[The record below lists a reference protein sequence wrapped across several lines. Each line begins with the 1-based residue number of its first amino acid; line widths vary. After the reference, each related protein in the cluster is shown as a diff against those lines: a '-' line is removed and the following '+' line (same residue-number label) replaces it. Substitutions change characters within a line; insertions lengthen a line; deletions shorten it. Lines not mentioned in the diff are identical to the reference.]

1 MNDDDFAELFKKL
14 PNSRSTGTSWADV
27 AAEFEALGK
36 TLDDVL
42 RGVWRGQETDAGLG
56 RLRDSLESMIQEL
69 NHAIDGS
76 PEAQQAR
83 DQLAQLTQSI
93 RAAAERAGNEVRP
106 ELLTILRQ
114 ANAELRRR
122 ARLDE

>member
-1 MNDDDFAELFKKL
+1 
-14 PNSRSTGTSWADV
+14 
-27 AAEFEALGK
+27 
-36 TLDDVL
+36 
-42 RGVWRGQETDAGLG
+42 
-56 RLRDSLESMIQEL
+56 MIQEL